1 MSSRL
6 YLPRERVSG
15 SQPDLDLAAD
25 YLELKAVLS
34 IDKFSLSQ
42 DIVDAMEMSSDYD
55 FKPSDYDFEDFAT
68 EIEEPER
75 VAADTVGQVQ
85 LRKEILQTS
94 YPFKLDAHGETI
106 SFASDQL
113 NLAHTAYLVSLL
125 LSNLRT
131 VSQLLEDFDDYP
143 SVSDIRALREYFQY
157 IATAAIAG
165 EIGGRAWSFG
175 FPRPD
180 HSGFVEKLTEIWSIL
195 KDGGIKPDVSA
206 PTSPKDDG
214 VDIFGCQEPE
224 DGLPGFLLVAAQV
237 ATGKN
242 WKEKSILSQINDRF
256 TKRWFGRQPATKM
269 IAYHVIPFARP
280 NEKFRDDVLT
290 VGNLLHRLRVPNRVL
305 KAEKLVQENVEIEG
319 FDKLE
324 SASDWVRNYFDL

>member
-1 MSSRL
+1 MSNSL

-34 IDKFSLSQ
+34 GDKFSLSQ
-42 DIVDAMEMSSDYD
+42 DIVDAIEMSSDYE
-55 FKPSDYDFEDFAT
+55 FESVET
-68 EIEEPER
+68 EIEERER
-75 VAADTVGQVQ
+75 VATDTIGRMQ

-94 YPFKLDAHGETI
+94 YPFKLDARGETI
-106 SFASDQL
+106 SFATEQL
-113 NLAHTAYLVSLL
+113 NLAHTAYLISLL

-131 VSQLLEDFDDYP
+131 VSQLLDDFDEYP
-143 SVSDIRALREYFQY
+143 SDSEIRMLREYFQY

-175 FPRPD
+175 FPRSD
-180 HSGFVEKLTEIWSIL
+180 HSGFLEKLTEIWSIL
-195 KDGGIKPDVSA
+195 KDGCIEPDESA

-214 VDIFGCQEPE
+214 VDIFGCQEPK

-242 WKEKSILSQINDRF
+242 WKKKTILKQINDSF
-256 TKRWFGRQPATKM
+256 KIRWFGRQPVTKM

-280 NEKFRDDVLT
+280 DGEFRDDVLI
-290 VGNLLHRLRVPNRVL
+290 VGNLLHRLRVPDRVQ
-305 KAEKLVQENVEIEG
+305 KAEKLVQENIEIEG

-324 SASDWVRNYFDL
+324 DASDWVRNYFDL

>member
-1 MSSRL
+1 MSDSV
-6 YLPRERVSG
+6 YLPREQVSG

-34 IDKFSLSQ
+34 EDKFSLSR

-55 FKPSDYDFEDFAT
+55 FQNVAI
-68 EIEEPER
+68 EIEERER
-75 VAADTVGQVQ
+75 VVTDTIGRMQS
-85 LRKEILQTS
+85 RKDILQTS
-94 YPFKLDAHGETI
+94 YPFKLDARGETI
-106 SFASDQL
+106 SFASEQL
-113 NLAHTAYLVSLL
+113 NFAHTAYLVSLL

-131 VSQLLEDFDDYP
+131 VSQLLNDIDEYP
-143 SVSDIRALREYFQY
+143 SVSEVRALREYFQY

-165 EIGGRAWSFG
+165 EVGGRAWSFG

-180 HSGFVEKLTEIWSIL
+180 RSGFLEKLTEIWSIL
-195 KDGGIKPDVSA
+195 KDGGIEPDVSA

-214 VDIFGCQEPE
+214 VDIFGCQEPK

-242 WKEKSILSQINDRF
+242 WKEKSILDQINSRF
-256 TKRWFGRQPATKM
+256 TKRWFGRQPVTKM

-280 NEKFRDDVLT
+280 DETFRDDVLM
-290 VGNLLHRLRVPNRVL
+290 VGNLLHRLRVPSRVL
-305 KAEKLVQENVEIEG
+305 KAEKLVQDNVEIEG
-319 FDKLE
+319 FNKLGD
-324 SASDWVRNYFDL
+324 ASDWVRNYFDL

>member
-1 MSSRL
+1 MSDSV
-6 YLPRERVSG
+6 YLPCEQVSG

-34 IDKFSLSQ
+34 KDKFSLSQ

-55 FKPSDYDFEDFAT
+55 FENVTT
-68 EIEEPER
+68 EIEERER
-75 VAADTVGQVQ
+75 VVTDTIGRMQS
-85 LRKEILQTS
+85 RKDILQTS
-94 YPFKLDAHGETI
+94 YPFKIDAYGETI
-106 SFASDQL
+106 SFASEQP
-113 NLAHTAYLVSLL
+113 NFAHTAYLISLL

-131 VSQLLEDFDDYP
+131 VSQLLEDFAKYP
-143 SVSDIRALREYFQY
+143 SASDVRALRGYFQY

-180 HSGFVEKLTEIWSIL
+180 RSGFLEKLTEIWSVL
-195 KDGGIKPDVSA
+195 KDGDVKPDLSA

-214 VDIFGCQEPE
+214 VDVFACQEPK

-237 ATGKN
+237 ATGKD
-242 WKEKSILSQINDRF
+242 WREKSILTQINDPF
-256 TKRWFGRQPATKM
+256 TKRWFGRQPVTKM

-280 NEKFRDDVLT
+280 DIKFRDDVLSL
-290 VGNLLHRLRVPNRVL
+290 GNLLHRIRIPSRVL
-305 KAEKLVQENVEIEG
+305 KAEKLVRDNIEVEG
-319 FDKLE
+319 FNKLE
-324 SASDWVRNYFDL
+324 EASDWVRNYFGS